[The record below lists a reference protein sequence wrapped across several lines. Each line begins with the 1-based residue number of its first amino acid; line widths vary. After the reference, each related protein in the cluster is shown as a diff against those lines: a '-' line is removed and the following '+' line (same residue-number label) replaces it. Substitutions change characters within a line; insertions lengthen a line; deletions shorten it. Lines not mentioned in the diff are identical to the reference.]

1 MLRKITPERVVELL
15 VDLREDLDLEVKN
28 WLDLKGNNED
38 KATFAKAALA
48 LANHGGGF
56 IVLGFE
62 ETGKG
67 MAEAANRPAT
77 LERYNQDLINGIVQ
91 NYCDPPFHCAVHLV
105 PNPKGATFPV
115 VKIPGGHRV
124 PVRARRA
131 GPDENI
137 VQLNA
142 IYVRKPGPRSE
153 PPQSGQ
159 EWEDL
164 LSRCLGNRR
173 DEMLGYI
180 RGLLTG
186 ARMPQ
191 VEPAADEERL
201 ERWMTASFDRWSAL
215 IDPLP
220 ADVGPRFPHGYHN
233 FAYEIVGD
241 ARQTMLAQ
249 LPDVIRASA
258 VRYTGWPPFS
268 YPTREGIEPYP
279 IDGAVEC
286 WLGGDTERPIERLD
300 AHHSD
305 FWRITPDGCAY
316 LLRGYQ
322 EDRGNLEC
330 AGRGTVVPGK
340 VFSVTLPVW
349 HLGETLLQAERLAA
363 NLFEG
368 PTTIRFANSRTD
380 RESTGNPR
388 RSVHQRSSSLYPRTI
403 RTTTVIRVSCTVR
416 VIGIFMFGVA
426 YVEPATSTTFIVRCC
441 CKRVIIEYQ
450 RRLKTSNSLECACA
464 FYLFIRAPRT

>member
-1 MLRKITPERVVELL
+1 MLRKITPERVVDLL

-28 WLDLKGNNED
+28 WLDLKGSNKD

-62 ETGKG
+62 ETGEG

-164 LSRCLGNRR
+164 LSQCLGNRR

-186 ARMPQ
+186 AMPQ

-201 ERWMTASFDRWSAL
+201 DRWMTASFDRWSAL

-220 ADVGPRFPHGYHN
+220 ADVGPRFSHGYYN

-258 VRYTGWPPFS
+258 VRYTGWPPFW

-349 HLGETLLQAERLAA
+349 RLGETLLQAERLAA

-368 PTTIRFANSRTD
+368 STTIRFAAKY
-380 RESTGNPR
+380 TGLQG
-388 RSVHQRSSSLYPRTI
+388 RSLVSIDGTRDI
-403 RTTTVIRVSCTVR
+403 WDDRVSRQESIHLQTHVESQTIGPNLPEIIHPLLAPLYALFDFFKLPMQLVVDELIRMRGVR
-416 VIGIFMFGVA
+416 
-426 YVEPATSTTFIVRCC
+426 
-441 CKRVIIEYQ
+441 
-450 RRLKTSNSLECACA
+450 
-464 FYLFIRAPRT
+464 

>member
-1 MLRKITPERVVELL
+1 MTPEITPERLTDLL

-28 WLDLKGNNED
+28 WLDLKGNNND
-38 KATFAKAALA
+38 KATFAKSALA

-62 ETGKG
+62 ETGEG

-91 NYCDPPFHCAVHLV
+91 NYCDPPFHCAVYLIR
-105 PNPKGATFPV
+105 NLEGAMFPV

-131 GPDENI
+131 GPDGNI
-137 VQLNA
+137 VQMNA

-186 ARMPQ
+186 AMPQ
-191 VEPAADEERL
+191 IKPAADKQRL
-201 ERWMTASFDRWSAL
+201 DQWIAASFNRWSAL
-215 IDPLP
+215 TDPLP
-220 ADVGPRFPHGYHN
+220 ADVGPRYPHGYYN
-233 FAYEIVGD
+233 FAYEIVGA
-241 ARQTMLAQ
+241 ARHTTLAQ
-249 LPDVIRASA
+249 LPDVIRASV
-258 VRYTGWPPFS
+258 VRHTGWSPFW
-268 YPTREGIEPYP
+268 YPTRQAIEPYP
-279 IDGAVEC
+279 VDGAVEC
-286 WLGGDTERPIERLD
+286 WLGGDTETPAEMRDP
-300 AHHSD
+300 AHAD
-305 FWRITPDGCAY
+305 FWRITPDGRAY

-322 EDRGNLEC
+322 EDSGDLQWASRGNV
-330 AGRGTVVPGK
+330 APGTV
-340 VFSVTLPVW
+340 FDVTLPIWRV
-349 HLGETLLQAERLAA
+349 GETLFQAERLAA

-368 PTTIRFANSRTD
+368 PTTIRFAAKYTGLQGRSLVSIDGRRDVTDGRTA
-380 RESTGNPR
+380 RQESIPLQTHVESQAIGPNLPEIVHTLLGPLYGLFGFSELPMQLVVDELTRMRTGN
-388 RSVHQRSSSLYPRTI
+388 
-403 RTTTVIRVSCTVR
+403 
-416 VIGIFMFGVA
+416 F
-426 YVEPATSTTFIVRCC
+426 
-441 CKRVIIEYQ
+441 
-450 RRLKTSNSLECACA
+450 
-464 FYLFIRAPRT
+464 